1 MKKVFIIL
9 LIVLMLA
16 GLAGCDGGG
25 DSSPIPTPTK
35 RQVCVQTGD
44 KETRCFDL
52 PDYPTL
58 APLPEGWMP

>member
-1 MKKVFIIL
+1 MRKVLIIL
-9 LIVLMLA
+9 LVILLLA
-16 GLAGCDGGG
+16 GLAGCGWGG

-35 RQVCVQTGD
+35 RQVCAQTGSGGV
-44 KETRCFDL
+44 RCFDL